1 MEVGFIGLG
10 AMGREMAATLVKAGH
25 RVRVWNRSRGP
36 VEELARK
43 GAEAVRDPREAFR
56 GIVFSMLAD
65 DDAVR
70 AIFLEPGL
78 LESAPAGT
86 VHVNMA
92 TISVRLATQL
102 AEEHRLQ
109 GVGYV
114 AAPVFG
120 RPEAAAAA
128 QLQIVAA
135 GEDQAIERVQPLLDV
150 MGQRTWRIGAE
161 PSQANAVKL
170 AGNFMIASAI
180 ETMAEAT
187 AMVER
192 HGVEPAKLLDMLTN
206 TLFAAPVYKNYGRMI
221 VERRYEPAAFR
232 LLLGLKDVRL
242 LLEAGDE
249 SRTPMPFAGLLR
261 DHLLEAVAQGDGE
274 RDWAALAEVVR
285 RHAGL
290 AGQAPGAKSEA
301 SKT

>member
-10 AMGREMAATLVKAGH
+10 AMGREMAARLLEAGH
-25 RVRVWNRSRGP
+25 KVRVWNRSRAP

-43 GAEAVRDPREAFR
+43 GAEAVSEPRAAFR
-56 GIVFSMLAD
+56 GVVFSMLAD

-70 AIFLEPGL
+70 GIFLDQGL
-78 LESAPAGT
+78 LESAPPGT

-92 TISVRLATQL
+92 TISVQL
-102 AEEHRLQ
+102 ARQLADEHRRR
-109 GVGYV
+109 GVAYV

-120 RPEAAAAA
+120 RPEAAAAG
-128 QLQIVAA
+128 QLHVVTA
-135 GEDQAIERVQPLLDV
+135 GEDEVIARVQPLLDV
-150 MGQRTWRIGAE
+150 IGQRTWRVGHEAG
-161 PSQANAVKL
+161 QANAVKL

-180 ETMAEAT
+180 ETMAEAM

-192 HGVEPAKLLDMLTN
+192 HDVAPATLLELLTG
-206 TLFAAPVYKNYGRMI
+206 TLFGAPVYRNYGAMI

-232 LLLGLKDVRL
+232 LVLGLKDVRL
-242 LLEAGDE
+242 LLEAGE
-249 SRTPMPFAGLLR
+249 ASRTPMPFAGLLR
-261 DHLLEAVAQGDGE
+261 DHLLEAVAQGDGD

-290 AGQAPGAKSEA
+290 ASQAPVAKSNA